1 MAPGGALHRLCFSF
15 LGKHAVGKCEAKKQC
30 GMSGCT
36 KFHHPMLHKNNI
48 VINTMK
54 VIDENKSQVIL
65 QIVPVKIRG
74 KKMIETYG
82 FM

>member
-1 MAPGGALHRLCFSF
+1 
-15 LGKHAVGKCEAKKQC
+15 
-30 GMSGCT
+30 
-36 KFHHPMLHKNNI
+36 MLHKNKI
-48 VINTMK
+48 VMDTVN

-74 KKMIETYG
+74 KRMIETYG